1 MPYGLV
7 NFAAGLTSVSFKDY
21 LLGTILGTV
30 PSVLPFVLL
39 GSSGLEAMRT
49 GDLWPL
55 LLALALTGIMVG
67 GSTWYQR
74 RNRSVENSSLPHP

>member
-1 MPYGLV
+1 
-7 NFAAGLTSVSFKDY
+7 
-21 LLGTILGTV
+21 
-30 PSVLPFVLL
+30 
-39 GSSGLEAMRT
+39 MRT

-74 RNRSVENSSLPHP
+74 RNRSVENSSLHP